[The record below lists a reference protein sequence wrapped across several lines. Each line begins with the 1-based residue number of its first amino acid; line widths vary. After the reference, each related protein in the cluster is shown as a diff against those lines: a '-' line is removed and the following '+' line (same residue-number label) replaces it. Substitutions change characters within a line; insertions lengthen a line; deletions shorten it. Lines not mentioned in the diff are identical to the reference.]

1 MSEFFYKILKPLSI
15 KADAFYSVL
24 RLPDNEKYI
33 EYTLRQKNGKNR
45 LIEKP
50 INNDLINIQRT
61 LLKELEQKYNNF
73 IPKSTHGFVKN
84 RSIVTNAKEHLNGNH
99 CVVIKLDL
107 KDFFTS
113 ITYQR
118 VYRLLLNLFKF
129 HDSSSAMAFA
139 SILTRKGHL
148 PQGAPTSPIIS
159 NMICKKLDNAL
170 LKYAKLHNAIYTRYA
185 DDITFSLNSSESL
198 SFFIKDRK
206 NKEHHHIISEYIQTV
221 IHNNGFELNTK
232 KTKIIG
238 DNLSQYICGVSIR
251 NNKLSVKR
259 HFVLDLRHKIHDC
272 EKKGAE
278 PNQSIIVKLSFLRQI
293 NGKDDKNTIKYCSKV
308 NELTTPPFPDS
319 DFKKDDNFRYAVKK
333 YLVYIDL
340 LTPSNDY
347 GTGFFS
353 NGFLITSAHVVES
366 SSNENDVTKRFVDLF
381 DIHYYSYEKEKFRLR
396 KQRVLVKELYLWNE
410 IVFIKFN
417 GIDRFKNKNL
427 PLNGKI
433 VKTDSNSMICLGM
446 MGVKTQKELS
456 PDFKNTR
463 IINTANR
470 TKSFCYV
477 LTDGTIYKGM
487 SGGPLIDTETF
498 RVCGVNY
505 IGQTPGEKSEDYP
518 QNLSSVIDKTSLK
531 IIRKIK

>member
-278 PNQSIIVKLSFLRQI
+278 PN
-293 NGKDDKNTIKYCSKV
+293 
-308 NELTTPPFPDS
+308 
-319 DFKKDDNFRYAVKK
+319 
-333 YLVYIDL
+333 L
-340 LTPSNDY
+340 L
-347 GTGFFS
+347 
-353 NGFLITSAHVVES
+353 
-366 SSNENDVTKRFVDLF
+366 
-381 DIHYYSYEKEKFRLR
+381 
-396 KQRVLVKELYLWNE
+396 
-410 IVFIKFN
+410 
-417 GIDRFKNKNL
+417 
-427 PLNGKI
+427 
-433 VKTDSNSMICLGM
+433 
-446 MGVKTQKELS
+446 
-456 PDFKNTR
+456 
-463 IINTANR
+463 
-470 TKSFCYV
+470 KS
-477 LTDGTIYKGM
+477 
-487 SGGPLIDTETF
+487 
-498 RVCGVNY
+498 
-505 IGQTPGEKSEDYP
+505 
-518 QNLSSVIDKTSLK
+518 
-531 IIRKIK
+531 